1 MAKLHEECGVFGIFD
16 PKGNP
21 ANTTY
26 YGLVALQH
34 RGQEGC
40 GIAVNR
46 DREIYHYQDVGLVV
60 VNFSISIDCNRDR
73 EIYHYKDV
81 GLVNDVFNEE
91 ILGKL
96 SGRMA
101 IGHVRYSTAGGS
113 ARENV
118 QPLVLRYIKGS
129 LAISHNG
136 NITNVDEI
144 RKELEHSGAIFQ
156 TTADTEI
163 IAYLIARERITSGS
177 IESAVKNAMKKLKG
191 AYSLLVMSP
200 NKLIAA
206 RDKWGFRPLQM
217 GKRDDAVVFASETC
231 AFDAIDAEFVRDIA
245 PGEIVTIEAARDGG
259 DGYFMTE
266 DTELCDSVPS
276 SMCIF
281 EHIYFARP
289 DSTIENE
296 VVHECRKRAGAFL
309 AMQAPVDADIV
320 IGVPDSGLSA
330 AQGYSEYS
338 GIPIDTGFIKNK
350 YIARTFIK
358 PTQGA
363 REVAVKM
370 KLNVLK
376 SAVQGKRVIMVDDSI
391 VRGTTS
397 GRIVKLLRDA
407 GAKEVHVR
415 ISAPAFK
422 WPCFFGTDIPDRDL
436 LIANNHTTE
445 ETRKIINA
453 DSLEYLS
460 LENLHNIAPN
470 SSCGFCD
477 ACFTGNYPVEVDHLL
492 K

>member
-40 GIAVNR
+40 GIAV
-46 DREIYHYQDVGLVV
+46 
-60 VNFSISIDCNRDR
+60 NRDR

-136 NITNVDEI
+136 NITKVDEI

-436 LIANNHTTE
+436 LIANNHTIE

>member
-1 MAKLHEECGVFGIFD
+1 MAKLHEECGVFGIYD
-16 PKGNP
+16 PEGNP
-21 ANTTY
+21 AATTY

-46 DREIYHYQDVGLVV
+46 DRD
-60 VNFSISIDCNRDR
+60 
-73 EIYHYKDV
+73 IYHYKDV
-81 GLVNDVFNEE
+81 GLVNEVFDEE
-91 ILGKL
+91 ILSKL
-96 SGRMA
+96 KGRMA

-118 QPLVLRYIKGS
+118 QPLVLRYIKGQ

-136 NITNVDEI
+136 NVTNTAEI
-144 RKELEHSGAIFQ
+144 RKELEHNGAIFQ

-163 IAYLIARERITSGS
+163 IAYLIARERITCGS
-177 IESAVKNAMKKLKG
+177 IELAVKNAMKRLKG
-191 AYSLLVMSP
+191 AFTLLVMSP
-200 NKLIAA
+200 NKMIAA
-206 RDKWGFRPLQM
+206 RDPWGFRPM
-217 GKRDDAVVFASETC
+217 SIAKRDKAIIFSSETC
-231 AFDAIDAEFVRDIA
+231 AFDAIDAEFIRDVE
-245 PGEIVTIEAARDGG
+245 PGEIITIEDGKMRS
-259 DGYFMTE
+259 DK
-266 DTELCDSVPS
+266 ELCNTQKS
-276 SMCIF
+276 SLCIF

-289 DSTIENE
+289 DSTIANE

-309 AMQAPVDADIV
+309 AMQSPVDADIV

-358 PTQGA
+358 PTQA
-363 REVAVKM
+363 DREIAVKL

-376 SAVQGKRVIMVDDSI
+376 SAVKGKKVIMVDDSI

-415 ISAPAFK
+415 ISAPPFT
-422 WPCFFGTDIPDRDL
+422 WPCFFGTDIPNRGQ
-436 LIANNHTTE
+436 LIANKHTIE
-445 ETRKIINA
+445 ETAEIINA
-453 DSLEYLS
+453 DSLDYLS
-460 LENLHNIAPN
+460 LENLHKIAPN

-477 ACFTGNYPVEVDHLL
+477 ACFTGKYAVDVDHLL
-492 K
+492 ED

>member
-46 DREIYHYQDVGLVV
+46 DREIYHY
-60 VNFSISIDCNRDR
+60 
-73 EIYHYKDV
+73 KDV

-96 SGRMA
+96 GGRMA

-118 QPLVLRYIKGS
+118 QPLVLRYIKGT

-163 IAYLIARERITSGS
+163 IAYLIARERITAGS

-217 GKRDDAVVFASETC
+217 GKRDDAIVFASESC

>member
-40 GIAVNR
+40 GIAV
-46 DREIYHYQDVGLVV
+46 
-60 VNFSISIDCNRDR
+60 NRDR

-118 QPLVLRYIKGS
+118 QPLVLRYIKGT

-163 IAYLIARERITSGS
+163 IAYLIARERITAGS

-289 DSTIENE
+289 DSTIQNE

-477 ACFTGNYPVEVDHLL
+477 ACFTVNYPVEVDHLL

>member
-1 MAKLHEECGVFGIFD
+1 MAKLHEECGVFGIYD

-21 ANTTY
+21 ASTTY

-46 DREIYHYQDVGLVV
+46 DREIYHY
-60 VNFSISIDCNRDR
+60 
-73 EIYHYKDV
+73 KDI

-91 ILGKL
+91 ILEKL
-96 SGRMA
+96 NGRMA

-118 QPLVLRYIKGS
+118 QPLVLRYIKGT

-144 RKELEHSGAIFQ
+144 RKELEHNGAIFQ

-163 IAYLIARERITSGS
+163 IAYLIARERITAGS

-200 NKLIAA
+200 NKMVVA

-217 GKRDDAVVFASETC
+217 GKRDDAVVFASESC

-245 PGEIVTIEAARDGG
+245 PGEIITIEAAKDGG
-259 DGYFMTE
+259 DEYTMKE
-266 DTELCDSVPS
+266 DTELCNSAPS

-289 DSTIENE
+289 DSTIQNE

-376 SAVQGKRVIMVDDSI
+376 SAVEGKRVIMVDDSI

-415 ISAPAFK
+415 ISAPEFK

-436 LIANNHTTE
+436 LIANNHTVE
-445 ETRKIINA
+445 ETRQIIDA

-460 LENLHNIAPN
+460 LDNLHSIAPN

-477 ACFTGNYPVEVDHLL
+477 ACFTGNYPVDVDHLL

>member
-40 GIAVNR
+40 GIAV
-46 DREIYHYQDVGLVV
+46 
-60 VNFSISIDCNRDR
+60 NRDR

-118 QPLVLRYIKGS
+118 QPLVLRYIKGT

-163 IAYLIARERITSGS
+163 IAYLIARERITAGS

-206 RDKWGFRPLQM
+206 RDKWVFRPLQM

-289 DSTIENE
+289 DSTIQNE

>member
-1 MAKLHEECGVFGIFD
+1 MAKLHEECGVFGIYD
-16 PKGNP
+16 PEGNP
-21 ANTTY
+21 AATTY

-46 DREIYHYQDVGLVV
+46 DRD
-60 VNFSISIDCNRDR
+60 
-73 EIYHYKDV
+73 IYHYKDV
-81 GLVNDVFNEE
+81 GLVNEVFNEE

-96 SGRMA
+96 KGRMA

-118 QPLVLRYIKGS
+118 QPLVLRYIKGQ

-136 NITNVDEI
+136 NVTNTAEI
-144 RKELEHSGAIFQ
+144 RKELEQNGAIFQ

-177 IESAVKNAMKKLKG
+177 IEKAVKNAMMRLKG
-191 AYSLLVMSP
+191 AFSLLVMSP
-200 NKLIAA
+200 NKMIAA
-206 RDKWGFRPLQM
+206 RDPWGFRPLSI
-217 GKRDDAVVFASETC
+217 GRRDKAILFSSETC
-231 AFDAIDAEFVRDIA
+231 AFDAIDAEFVRDVE
-245 PGEIVTIEAARDGG
+245 PGEIITIENGEMRS
-259 DGYFMTE
+259 
-266 DTELCDSVPS
+266 DTELCDTQKS
-276 SMCIF
+276 SLCIF

-289 DSTIENE
+289 DSTIANE

-309 AMQAPVDADIV
+309 AMQSPVDADIV

-358 PTQGA
+358 PTQA
-363 REVAVKM
+363 DREIAVKL

-376 SAVQGKRVIMVDDSI
+376 SAVEGKRVIMVDDSI

-407 GAKEVHVR
+407 GAREVHVR
-415 ISAPAFK
+415 ISAPPFT
-422 WPCFFGTDIPDRDL
+422 WPCFFGTDIPNRDQ
-436 LIANNHTTE
+436 LIANKHTIE
-445 ETRKIINA
+445 ETAKIIDA
-453 DSLEYLS
+453 DSLDYLS
-460 LENLHNIAPN
+460 IENLHKIAPN
-470 SSCGFCD
+470 SSCSFCD
-477 ACFTGNYPVEVDHLL
+477 ACFTGKYAVDVKHLL
-492 K
+492 D

>member
-16 PKGNP
+16 PTGNP

-40 GIAVNR
+40 GIAV
-46 DREIYHYQDVGLVV
+46 
-60 VNFSISIDCNRDR
+60 NRDR

-118 QPLVLRYIKGS
+118 QPLVLRYIKGT

-163 IAYLIARERITSGS
+163 IAYLIARERITAGS

-289 DSTIENE
+289 DSTIQNE

>member
-1 MAKLHEECGVFGIFD
+1 MANLHEECGVFGIYD

-21 ANTTY
+21 ATTTY
-26 YGLVALQH
+26 YGLVSLQH

-46 DREIYHYQDVGLVV
+46 NREIFY
-60 VNFSISIDCNRDR
+60 
-73 EIYHYKDV
+73 YKDC
-81 GLVNDVFNEE
+81 GLVNEVFNEE
-91 ILGKL
+91 NLAKL
-96 SGRMA
+96 DGSMA
-101 IGHVRYSTAGGS
+101 VGHVRYSTAGGD

-118 QPLVLRYIKGS
+118 QPLVLRYIKGT

-136 NITNVDEI
+136 NITNTDEI
-144 RKELEHSGAIFQ
+144 RKELEHNGAIFQ

-177 IESAVKNAMKKLKG
+177 IENAVKNAMKKLKG
-191 AYSLLVMSP
+191 AFTLLVMSP

-206 RDKWGFRPLQM
+206 RDPWGFRPLCM
-217 GKRDDAVVFASETC
+217 GTRGEAIVFASETC
-231 AFDAIDAEFVRDIA
+231 AFDSIDAKFERDIE
-245 PGEIVTIEAARDGG
+245 PGEIVMVEDGKVTS
-259 DGYFMTE
+259 DK
-266 DTELCDSVPS
+266 ELCGGKS
-276 SMCIF
+276 SLCIF

-289 DSTIENE
+289 DSTIEGE

-309 AMQAPVDADIV
+309 AKQNPVDADIV

-338 GIPIDTGFIKNK
+338 GIPVDTGFIKNK

-358 PTQGA
+358 PTQSD
-363 REVAVKM
+363 REIAVKM

-376 SAVQGKRVIMVDDSI
+376 SAVEGKRVIMVDDSI

-397 GRIVKLLRDA
+397 GRIVQMLRDA

-415 ISAPAFK
+415 ISSPPFK
-422 WPCFFGTDIPDRDL
+422 WPCFFGTDVPGRDM
-436 LIANNHTTE
+436 LIANKHTVE
-445 ETRKIINA
+445 ETAKLINA

-460 LENLHNIAPN
+460 MDNLHKIAPN
-470 SSCGFCD
+470 SKCGFCD
-477 ACFTGNYPVEVDHLL
+477 GCFTGNYAVDVDHLL
-492 K
+492 DK

>member
-40 GIAVNR
+40 GIAV
-46 DREIYHYQDVGLVV
+46 
-60 VNFSISIDCNRDR
+60 NRDR

-118 QPLVLRYIKGS
+118 QPLVLRYIKGT

-144 RKELEHSGAIFQ
+144 REELEHSGAIFQ

-163 IAYLIARERITSGS
+163 IAYLIARERITAGS
-177 IESAVKNAMKKLKG
+177 IESAVKNAMKKG

-289 DSTIENE
+289 DSTIQNE

>member
-1 MAKLHEECGVFGIFD
+1 MAKLHEECGVFGIYD

-26 YGLVALQH
+26 YGLVSLQH

-46 DREIYHYQDVGLVV
+46 DREIYHY
-60 VNFSISIDCNRDR
+60 
-73 EIYHYKDV
+73 KDV
-81 GLVNDVFNEE
+81 GLVNEVFNGE
-91 ILGKL
+91 ILEKL
-96 SGRMA
+96 KGRMA

-118 QPLVLRYIKGS
+118 QPLVLRYIKGT

-136 NITNVDEI
+136 NITNASEI

-177 IESAVKNAMKKLKG
+177 IENAVKNAMKRLKG

-206 RDKWGFRPLQM
+206 RDRWGFRPLQM

-231 AFDAIDAEFVRDIA
+231 AFDAIDAEFIRDIE
-245 PGEIVTIEAARDGG
+245 PGEIVTIEAAKGGG
-259 DGYFMTE
+259 DSFVVKE
-266 DTELCDSVPS
+266 DKELCSSAPS

-289 DSTIENE
+289 DSTIQNE

-330 AQGYSEYS
+330 AQGYAEYS
-338 GIPIDTGFIKNK
+338 GIPIDTGFVKNK

-376 SAVQGKRVIMVDDSI
+376 SAVEGKRVIMVDDSI

-415 ISAPAFK
+415 ISAPEFK

-436 LIANNHTTE
+436 LIANNHTVE
-445 ETRKIINA
+445 ETKDIINA

-460 LENLHNIAPN
+460 LENLHKIAPN

-477 ACFTGNYPVEVDHLL
+477 ACFTGKYPVEVDHLL

>member
-40 GIAVNR
+40 GIAV
-46 DREIYHYQDVGLVV
+46 
-60 VNFSISIDCNRDR
+60 NRDR

-118 QPLVLRYIKGS
+118 QPLVLRYIKGT

-163 IAYLIARERITSGS
+163 IAYLIARERITAGS

-259 DGYFMTE
+259 DYFMTE
-266 DTELCDSVPS
+266 YTELCDSVPS

-289 DSTIENE
+289 DSTIQNE

>member
-40 GIAVNR
+40 GIAV
-46 DREIYHYQDVGLVV
+46 
-60 VNFSISIDCNRDR
+60 NRDR

-118 QPLVLRYIKGS
+118 QPLVLRYIKGT

-163 IAYLIARERITSGS
+163 IAYLIARERITAGS

-266 DTELCDSVPS
+266 DTELCESVPS

-289 DSTIENE
+289 DSTIQNE

>member
-40 GIAVNR
+40 GIAV
-46 DREIYHYQDVGLVV
+46 
-60 VNFSISIDCNRDR
+60 NRDR

-118 QPLVLRYIKGS
+118 QPLVLRYIKGT

-163 IAYLIARERITSGS
+163 IAYLIARERITAGS

-289 DSTIENE
+289 DSTIQNE

-407 GAKEVHVR
+407 GAKKVHVR

>member
-16 PKGNP
+16 PEGNP
-21 ANTTY
+21 AATTY

-46 DREIYHYQDVGLVV
+46 DREIYHYK
-60 VNFSISIDCNRDR
+60 DC
-73 EIYHYKDV
+73 
-81 GLVNDVFNEE
+81 GLVNEVFNEE
-91 ILGKL
+91 IIGKL
-96 SGRMA
+96 KGRMA

-118 QPLVLRYIKGS
+118 QPLVLRYIKGQ

-136 NITNVDEI
+136 NVTNTAEI
-144 RKELEHSGAIFQ
+144 RKDLEKNGAIFQ

-163 IAYLIARERITSGS
+163 IAYLIARERINAPS
-177 IESAVKNAMKKLKG
+177 IEEAVKRAMRQLKG
-191 AYSLLVMSP
+191 AFSLLVMSP
-200 NKLIAA
+200 NKMVAA
-206 RDKWGFRPLQM
+206 RDPWGFRPLSI
-217 GKRDDAVVFASETC
+217 GKRDKAILFSSETC
-231 AFDAIDAEFVRDIA
+231 AFDAIDAEYVRDVE
-245 PGEIVTIEAARDGG
+245 PGEIITIENGEVRSDK
-259 DGYFMTE
+259 
-266 DTELCDSVPS
+266 ELCNTQKS
-276 SMCIF
+276 SLCIF

-289 DSTIENE
+289 DSTIANE

-309 AMQAPVDADIV
+309 AQQSPVDADIV

-358 PTQGA
+358 PTQA
-363 REVAVKM
+363 DREIAVKL
-370 KLNVLK
+370 KLNVLQ
-376 SAVQGKRVIMVDDSI
+376 SAVKGKRVIMVDDSI

-415 ISAPAFK
+415 ISAPPFT
-422 WPCFFGTDIPDRDL
+422 WPCFFGTDIPDRSQ
-436 LIANNHTTE
+436 LIANKYSIE
-445 ETRKIINA
+445 ETAKIINA
-453 DSLEYLS
+453 DSLDYLS
-460 LENLHNIAPN
+460 LDNLHKIAPN

-477 ACFTGNYPVEVDHLL
+477 ACFTGKYAVDVDHLL
-492 K
+492 D

>member
-40 GIAVNR
+40 IAV
-46 DREIYHYQDVGLVV
+46 
-60 VNFSISIDCNRDR
+60 NRDR

-91 ILGKL
+91 ILEKL

-415 ISAPAFK
+415 ISSPPFLH
-422 WPCFFGTDIPDRDL
+422 PCYFGTDVPSNDQ
-436 LIANNHTTE
+436 LIAHSHTTE
-445 ETRKIINA
+445 EIREMIGA
-453 DSLEYLS
+453 DSLGYMEIL
-460 LENLHNIAPN
+460 LNILALRT
-470 SSCGFCD
+470 
-477 ACFTGNYPVEVDHLL
+477 FTTLLQTVVVVSAMPVSQVTTLL

>member
-1 MAKLHEECGVFGIFD
+1 MAKLHEECGVFGIYD
-16 PKGNP
+16 PEGNP
-21 ANTTY
+21 AATTY

-46 DREIYHYQDVGLVV
+46 DRD
-60 VNFSISIDCNRDR
+60 
-73 EIYHYKDV
+73 IYHYKDV
-81 GLVNDVFNEE
+81 GLVNEVFNEE

-96 SGRMA
+96 KGRMA

-118 QPLVLRYIKGS
+118 QPLVLRYIKGQ

-136 NITNVDEI
+136 NVTNTAEI
-144 RKELEHSGAIFQ
+144 RKELEQNGAIFQ

-177 IESAVKNAMKKLKG
+177 IENAVKNAMKKLKG
-191 AYSLLVMSP
+191 AFSLIVMSP
-200 NKLIAA
+200 NKMIAA
-206 RDKWGFRPLQM
+206 RDPWGFRPM
-217 GKRDDAVVFASETC
+217 SIGKRDNAIIFSSETC
-231 AFDAIDAEFVRDIA
+231 AFDAIDAEFVRDVE
-245 PGEIVTIEAARDGG
+245 PGEIITIEDGE
-259 DGYFMTE
+259 MRC
-266 DTELCDSVPS
+266 DTELCGTQKSNL
-276 SMCIF
+276 CIF

-289 DSTIENE
+289 DSKIANE

-309 AMQAPVDADIV
+309 AMQSPVEADIV

-338 GIPIDTGFIKNK
+338 GIPIDTGFVKNK

-358 PTQGA
+358 PTQED
-363 REVAVKM
+363 REISVKL

-376 SAVQGKRVIMVDDSI
+376 SAVKGKRVIMVDDSI

-415 ISAPAFK
+415 ISAPPFT
-422 WPCFFGTDIPDRDL
+422 WPCFFGTDIPDRDQ
-436 LIANNHTTE
+436 LIANKHTVE
-445 ETRKIINA
+445 ETAKIIDA
-453 DSLEYLS
+453 DSLDYLS
-460 LENLHNIAPN
+460 IENLHKIAPN
-470 SSCGFCD
+470 SSCSFCD
-477 ACFTGNYPVEVDHLL
+477 ACFTGNYAVDVNHLL
-492 K
+492 KD

>member
-1 MAKLHEECGVFGIFD
+1 MQV
-16 PKGNP
+16 
-21 ANTTY
+21 
-26 YGLVALQH
+26 
-34 RGQEGC
+34 
-40 GIAVNR
+40 
-46 DREIYHYQDVGLVV
+46 
-60 VNFSISIDCNRDR
+60 NRDR

>member
-40 GIAVNR
+40 GIAV
-46 DREIYHYQDVGLVV
+46 
-60 VNFSISIDCNRDR
+60 NRDR

-245 PGEIVTIEAARDGG
+245 PGEIVTIEAVRDGG

-266 DTELCDSVPS
+266 DTELYDSVPS

>member
-1 MAKLHEECGVFGIFD
+1 MAKLHEECGVFGIYD
-16 PKGNP
+16 PEGNP
-21 ANTTY
+21 AATTY

-46 DREIYHYQDVGLVV
+46 DREIYHYK
-60 VNFSISIDCNRDR
+60 DC
-73 EIYHYKDV
+73 
-81 GLVNDVFNEE
+81 GLVNEVFNEE
-91 ILGKL
+91 IIGKL
-96 SGRMA
+96 KGRMA

-118 QPLVLRYIKGS
+118 QPLVLRYIKGQ

-136 NITNVDEI
+136 NVTNTAEI
-144 RKELEHSGAIFQ
+144 RKELERNGAIFQ

-163 IAYLIARERITSGS
+163 IAYLIARERINAPS
-177 IESAVKNAMKKLKG
+177 IEEAVKRAMRQLKG
-191 AYSLLVMSP
+191 AFSLLVMSP
-200 NKLIAA
+200 NKMVAA
-206 RDKWGFRPLQM
+206 RDPWGFRPLSI
-217 GKRDDAVVFASETC
+217 GKRDKAVLFSSETC
-231 AFDAIDAEFVRDIA
+231 AFDAIDAEFVRDVE
-245 PGEIVTIEAARDGG
+245 PGEIITLENGEMRSDK
-259 DGYFMTE
+259 
-266 DTELCDSVPS
+266 ELCNTQKS
-276 SMCIF
+276 SLCIF

-289 DSTIENE
+289 DSTIANE

-309 AMQAPVDADIV
+309 AQQSPVDADIV

-358 PTQGA
+358 PTQA
-363 REVAVKM
+363 DREIAVKL
-370 KLNVLK
+370 KLNVLQ
-376 SAVQGKRVIMVDDSI
+376 SAVKGKRVIMVDDSI

-415 ISAPAFK
+415 ISAPPFT
-422 WPCFFGTDIPDRDL
+422 WPCFFGTDIPDRSQ
-436 LIANNHTTE
+436 LIANKYSIE
-445 ETRKIINA
+445 ETAKLINA
-453 DSLEYLS
+453 DSLDYLS
-460 LENLHNIAPN
+460 LDNLHKIAPN

-477 ACFTGNYPVEVDHLL
+477 ACFTGNYAVDVDHLL
-492 K
+492 D

>member
-40 GIAVNR
+40 GIAV
-46 DREIYHYQDVGLVV
+46 
-60 VNFSISIDCNRDR
+60 NRDR

-118 QPLVLRYIKGS
+118 QPLVLRYIKGT

-163 IAYLIARERITSGS
+163 IAYLIARERITAGS

-245 PGEIVTIEAARDGG
+245 PGEIVTIEAVRDGG

-289 DSTIENE
+289 DSTIQNE

-330 AQGYSEYS
+330 AQVYSEYS

>member
-1 MAKLHEECGVFGIFD
+1 
-16 PKGNP
+16 
-21 ANTTY
+21 
-26 YGLVALQH
+26 
-34 RGQEGC
+34 
-40 GIAVNR
+40 
-46 DREIYHYQDVGLVV
+46 
-60 VNFSISIDCNRDR
+60 
-73 EIYHYKDV
+73 
-81 GLVNDVFNEE
+81 
-91 ILGKL
+91 
-96 SGRMA
+96 MA

-245 PGEIVTIEAARDGG
+245 PGEIVTIEAVRDGG

-492 K
+492 KQEDFTNE

>member
-1 MAKLHEECGVFGIFD
+1 MGKLHEECGVFGIYD
-16 PKGNP
+16 PEGNP
-21 ANTTY
+21 AATTY

-46 DREIYHYQDVGLVV
+46 DREI
-60 VNFSISIDCNRDR
+60 F
-73 EIYHYKDV
+73 HYKDV
-81 GLVNDVFNEE
+81 GLVNEVFNEE

-96 SGRMA
+96 KGRMA

-118 QPLVLRYIKGS
+118 QPLVLRYIKGQ

-136 NITNVDEI
+136 NITNTAEI
-144 RKELEHSGAIFQ
+144 RKELEQNGAIFQ

-177 IESAVKNAMKKLKG
+177 IEKAVKNAMKRLKG
-191 AYSLLVMSP
+191 AFSLIVMSP
-200 NKLIAA
+200 NKMIVA
-206 RDKWGFRPLQM
+206 RDPWGFRPLSI
-217 GKRDDAVVFASETC
+217 GKRDKAILFSSETC
-231 AFDAIDAEFVRDIA
+231 AFDAIDAEFVRDVE
-245 PGEIVTIEAARDGG
+245 PGEIITVENGEMRVDK
-259 DGYFMTE
+259 
-266 DTELCDSVPS
+266 ELCNTQNSNL
-276 SMCIF
+276 CIF

-289 DSTIENE
+289 DSTIANE

-309 AMQAPVDADIV
+309 AMQSPVDADIV

-358 PTQGA
+358 PTQA
-363 REVAVKM
+363 DREIAVKL

-376 SAVQGKRVIMVDDSI
+376 SAVEGKRVIMVDDSI

-415 ISAPAFK
+415 ISAPPFT
-422 WPCFFGTDIPDRDL
+422 WPCFFGTDIPNRDQ
-436 LIANNHTTE
+436 LIANSHTVE
-445 ETRKIINA
+445 ETAKIIDA
-453 DSLEYLS
+453 DSLDYLS
-460 LENLHNIAPN
+460 LENLHKIAPK

-477 ACFTGNYPVEVDHLL
+477 ACFTGNYAVDVAHLL
-492 K
+492 D

>member
-1 MAKLHEECGVFGIFD
+1 
-16 PKGNP
+16 
-21 ANTTY
+21 
-26 YGLVALQH
+26 
-34 RGQEGC
+34 
-40 GIAVNR
+40 
-46 DREIYHYQDVGLVV
+46 
-60 VNFSISIDCNRDR
+60 
-73 EIYHYKDV
+73 
-81 GLVNDVFNEE
+81 
-91 ILGKL
+91 
-96 SGRMA
+96 MA

-492 K
+492 KQEDFTNE

>member
-40 GIAVNR
+40 GIAV
-46 DREIYHYQDVGLVV
+46 
-60 VNFSISIDCNRDR
+60 NRDR

-118 QPLVLRYIKGS
+118 QPLVLRYIKGT

-163 IAYLIARERITSGS
+163 IAYLIARERITAGS

-206 RDKWGFRPLQM
+206 KDKWGFRPLQM

-245 PGEIVTIEAARDGG
+245 PGEIVTIEAVRDGG

-289 DSTIENE
+289 DSTIQNE

>member
-1 MAKLHEECGVFGIFD
+1 MAKLHEECGVFGIYD
-16 PKGNP
+16 PEGNP
-21 ANTTY
+21 AATTY

-46 DREIYHYQDVGLVV
+46 DRD
-60 VNFSISIDCNRDR
+60 
-73 EIYHYKDV
+73 IYHYKDV
-81 GLVNDVFNEE
+81 GLVNEVFNEE

-96 SGRMA
+96 KGRMA

-118 QPLVLRYIKGS
+118 QPLVLRYIKGQ

-136 NITNVDEI
+136 NVTNTAEI
-144 RKELEHSGAIFQ
+144 RKELEQNGAIFQ

-177 IESAVKNAMKKLKG
+177 IENAVKNAMKKLKG
-191 AYSLLVMSP
+191 AFSLIVMSP
-200 NKLIAA
+200 NKMIAA
-206 RDKWGFRPLQM
+206 RDPWGFRPM
-217 GKRDDAVVFASETC
+217 SIGKRDNAIIFSSETC
-231 AFDAIDAEFVRDIA
+231 AFDAIDAEFVRDVK
-245 PGEIVTIEAARDGG
+245 PGEIITIEDGE
-259 DGYFMTE
+259 MRC
-266 DTELCDSVPS
+266 DTELCGTQKSNL
-276 SMCIF
+276 CIF

-289 DSTIENE
+289 DSTIANE

-309 AMQAPVDADIV
+309 AMQSPVDADIV

-338 GIPIDTGFIKNK
+338 GIPIDTGFVKNK

-358 PTQGA
+358 PTQED
-363 REVAVKM
+363 REISVKL

-376 SAVQGKRVIMVDDSI
+376 SAVKGKRVIMVDDSI

-415 ISAPAFK
+415 ISAPPFT
-422 WPCFFGTDIPDRDL
+422 WPCFFGTDIPDRDQ
-436 LIANNHTTE
+436 LIANKHTVE
-445 ETRKIINA
+445 ETAKIINA
-453 DSLEYLS
+453 DSLDYLS
-460 LENLHNIAPN
+460 IENLHKIAPN
-470 SSCGFCD
+470 SSCSFCD
-477 ACFTGNYPVEVDHLL
+477 ACFTGNYAVDVKHLL
-492 K
+492 KD

>member
-40 GIAVNR
+40 GIAV
-46 DREIYHYQDVGLVV
+46 
-60 VNFSISIDCNRDR
+60 NRDR

-118 QPLVLRYIKGS
+118 QPLVLRYIKGT

-163 IAYLIARERITSGS
+163 IAYLIARERITAGS

-245 PGEIVTIEAARDGG
+245 PGGIVTIEAARDGG

-289 DSTIENE
+289 DSTIQNE

>member
-16 PKGNP
+16 QKGNP

-40 GIAVNR
+40 GIAV
-46 DREIYHYQDVGLVV
+46 
-60 VNFSISIDCNRDR
+60 NRDR

-118 QPLVLRYIKGS
+118 QPLVLRYIKGT

-163 IAYLIARERITSGS
+163 IAYLIARERITAGS

-289 DSTIENE
+289 DSTIQNE

>member
-40 GIAVNR
+40 GIAV
-46 DREIYHYQDVGLVV
+46 
-60 VNFSISIDCNRDR
+60 NRDR

-477 ACFTGNYPVEVDHLL
+477 VSQVTTLL